1 MKKYVVFLFLL
12 LTAALSA
19 ALPDGPQVM
28 NFWVSP
34 AAPEGIWTPDGGDFP
49 AEKIIETAAQ
59 AGATDMDICFD
70 GDKHIYYTSKV
81 TTRKRVASLPENCLE
96 RLLAAAAKHK
106 IRVWAVITPPAKVD
120 DISGKT
126 LLSTTPAGTE
136 HWKKRIAEIG
146 ERFKKNYPD
155 ALAGIVL
162 HEINRA
168 EAGNTHAG
176 ELKEFSDYCVKE
188 FGEPFTGKA
197 MPDGKDGSL
206 WNRRFNL
213 YRTDSLS
220 RWSKALIDEAARY
233 GMKAAFINYDPESH
247 YSFSA
252 VWGYDT
258 LFYEKNCHQ
267 VWCNENSYQTLKN
280 AYLCYGPSYR
290 GQNVPISFTKSFHPY
305 SKNLFEMRSPF
316 FVDTVRA
323 HYRKSKEFTGTHGD
337 FFTGYSRK
345 SPAVMQLFF
354 GREQA
359 NKTIHSLNHW
369 YGGRQLARIGV
380 VASSMPNILRNPVN
394 PGNEYSRCVTSVY
407 NAVRRHYGA
416 VKVMAGSLITLDP
429 EELRKNFDCL
439 ILPEEQS
446 TGMTGE
452 YIESIKRYQALGGK
466 LLGIATPVTISRR
479 DLTQEK
485 EITAEL
491 FGISVKRG
499 KLPGFVRLNGKKVW
513 SNSANL
519 VSGKL
524 KSGTAFIPVSY
535 SEAIE
540 NILIA
545 ELDKLL
551 PEAVVK
557 LENNKNFVLH
567 SISEKDGVI
576 CIALPAEKRASALLK
591 VNLPDGKIYCLRNL
605 LSGDVIASGS
615 ADVFKKGVKISTLYQ
630 NEPYVL
636 ILGEKNKVSAFQPVL
651 GERKL
656 FGGLDKFKGAIQN
669 PEVPLLIP
677 GRPGLKVGIYMSASG
692 AENIFKALSNTDN
705 INAYLIPRLDDPC
718 VNGSDVIIVPQPSSP
733 YFYKDG
739 VPVLRRAMQAGKGV
753 IIIHNVLDTAHKDYP
768 EVFADKAFKNRQL
781 ADATLKNSRGVK
793 FQPGF
798 KFDHYTLVLKKGAE
812 IMAEN
817 LKGKPVI
824 AIAPFGKG
832 KLGVFGTLTGYF
844 GELNNSNGTAAGEI
858 NGQEKALLI
867 EMVKKA
873 GNIK

>member
-1 MKKYVVFLFLL
+1 MKKLLIFSALCLTFAVF
-12 LTAALSA
+12 AAV
-19 ALPDGPQVM
+19 PDGPQVM

-34 AAPEGIWTPDGGDFP
+34 ASPVGIWTPDGGDFP
-49 AEKIIETAAQ
+49 AEKIIEAAAQ
-59 AGATDMDICFD
+59 AGATDMDLCID
-70 GDKHIYYTSKV
+70 GDKHIFYSSKV
-81 TTRKRVASLPENCLE
+81 TTRKRVPSLPENCLE
-96 RLLAAAAKHK
+96 RLLAAAGKHK
-106 IRVWAVITPPAKVD
+106 IRVWAVFTPPAKVD

-136 HWKKRIAEIG
+136 HWRKRIAEIG

-188 FGEPFTGKA
+188 FGEPFTGKV
-197 MPDGKDGSL
+197 MPDGKDSSL

-220 RWSKALIDEAARY
+220 RWSKVLIDEAAKY
-233 GMKAAFINYDPESH
+233 GMKASFINYDPESH

-280 AYLCYGPSYR
+280 AYICYGPTYR

-305 SKNLFEMRSPF
+305 SKNLFEMRSQLF
-316 FVDTVRA
+316 ADIVRA
-323 HYRKSKEFTGTHGD
+323 HYQKSKEFTGTHGD

-345 SPAVMQLFF
+345 SPTVMQLFF

-359 NKTIHSLNHW
+359 TKAIHALNHW

-394 PGNEYSRCVTSVY
+394 PGNEYNRCVTSVY
-407 NAVRRHYGA
+407 NAIRRHYGA
-416 VKVMAGSLITLDP
+416 VKVMAGSLITLKP
-429 EELRKNFDCL
+429 EELRQNFDCL
-439 ILPEEQS
+439 VLPEEQS
-446 TGMTGE
+446 IGMTKE
-452 YIESIKRYQALGGK
+452 YIESLKRYQALGGK
-466 LLGIATPVTISRR
+466 LLGIATPVTIARR

-485 EITAEL
+485 EVTAEL
-491 FGISVKRG
+491 FGISVTRG
-499 KLPGFVRLNGKKVW
+499 KRPGFVRLNGKKAW

-524 KSGTAFIPVSY
+524 KDNTAFIPVSY
-535 SEAIE
+535 SDAIE
-540 NILIA
+540 DVLIG

-551 PEAVVK
+551 GEPVVR
-557 LENNKNFVLH
+557 LENCKNFVLH

-591 VNLPDGKIYCLRNL
+591 ANLADGKVYCLRNL
-605 LSGDVIASGS
+605 LTGDVLAAGK

-636 ILGEKNKVSAFQPVL
+636 ILAEEKQAAAFKPVL

-656 FGGLDKFKGAIQN
+656 FAALDKFQGAIQN

-677 GRPGLKVGIYMSASG
+677 GKPGLKVGIYMSALG
-692 AENIFKALSNTDN
+692 AENIFKALSNIDN

-768 EVFADKAFKNRQL
+768 EVFAGKAFKNRQL
-781 ADATLKNSRGVK
+781 ADATLKTAKGVK
-793 FQPGF
+793 FLPGF
-798 KFDHYTLVLKKGAE
+798 KFDHYNPVLQKGAE
-812 IMAEN
+812 IVAEN
-817 LKGKPVI
+817 LNGKPVI

-844 GELNNSNGTAAGEI
+844 GELNNSNGTSEGTIQGE
-858 NGQEKALLI
+858 EKALLI
-867 EMVKKA
+867 EIVKKA
-873 GNIK
+873 GNVK